1 MRCTGPGGV
10 ITESVSV
17 VVNSIPPP
25 PAPTLNLSA
34 DDLIVDANG
43 STTIRWTTTNADACT
58 ADGGWSA
65 STSPSSQQFIST
77 IPVTTTY
84 SMTCIGLGG
93 TISDSVTITAN
104 QITSGSVELIWEAP
118 TTNEDGSVLTDLSG
132 YTIYYGTNQNN
143 LNQIIDINTTGVTTY
158 TINNLPA
165 ATYYFTLTAKDNSNN
180 ESAQSNLASKVIR

>member
-1 MRCTGPGGV
+1 
-10 ITESVSV
+10 
-17 VVNSIPPP
+17 
-25 PAPTLNLSA
+25 
-34 DDLIVDANG
+34 
-43 STTIRWTTTNADACT
+43 
-58 ADGGWSA
+58 
-65 STSPSSQQFIST
+65 
-77 IPVTTTY
+77 
-84 SMTCIGLGG
+84 MTCIGLGG

-143 LNQIIDINTTGVTTY
+143 LNQIIDINTTGITTY

-165 ATYYFTLTAKDNSNN
+165 ATYYFTLTATDTSNN